1 MARYFRISWKGEGM
15 TFKFGVKFMHVIGE
29 QSPVMVFIYGAMDE
43 CKEKIA
49 KNFDNEVSS
58 YKEIWDIIDEKW
70 EHQMHR
76 DLHAAAYY
84 LNSEFRW
91 SPNVSQ
97 HPKIKRGLYNC
108 MNRLIKSNDIYMKI
122 EAQPDDYKYQKGT
135 FGCRASLNS
144 YMKRVPVT
152 WWGHYGDEVP
162 ELQAF
167 TMKILGLTCSV
178 HTKRRNRLST
188 NRMNNLVYIMSNK
201 KLMQKFIRKTKL
213 KDSDN
218 LLVVDEVLSDNEWIA
233 NPSDEYDEACEE
245 DEIDVVCREIRER
258 GESSS
263 SRKRKNVEQNSVDE
277 DDVD

>member
-1 MARYFRISWKGEGM
+1 MDERSFWPSVVYSLKTTKPLVEVLRI
-15 TFKFGVKFMHVIGE
+15 VDGE
-29 QSPVMVFIYGAMDE
+29 QSPAMAFIYGAMDE

-58 YKEIWDIIDEKW
+58 YNEIWDIIDEKW

-84 LNSEFRW
+84 LNPQFKW

-97 HPKIKRGLYNC
+97 HPEIKRGLYNC
-108 MNRLIKSNDIYMKI
+108 MDRLIKSNDIYMKI
-122 EAQPDDYKYQKGT
+122 EAQLDDYKYKKGM

-167 TMKILGLTCSV
+167 AMKILGFTFSASSCERNWSTFNQV
-178 HTKRRNRLST
+178 HTKRRNRLS
-188 NRMNNLVYIMSNK
+188 M
-201 KLMQKFIRKTKL
+201 
-213 KDSDN
+213 
-218 LLVVDEVLSDNEWIA
+218 
-233 NPSDEYDEACEE
+233 
-245 DEIDVVCREIRER
+245 
-258 GESSS
+258 
-263 SRKRKNVEQNSVDE
+263 
-277 DDVD
+277 